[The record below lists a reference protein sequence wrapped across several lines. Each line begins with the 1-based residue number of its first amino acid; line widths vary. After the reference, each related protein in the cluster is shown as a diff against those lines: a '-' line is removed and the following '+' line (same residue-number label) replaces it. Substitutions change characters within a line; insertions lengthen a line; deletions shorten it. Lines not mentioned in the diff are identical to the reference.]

1 MRSLAFASSRTY
13 FSLGLLLLA
22 MWATSFVA
30 AYLLPAAIVA
40 FAACLLF
47 AGVGIL
53 WPKHLKATS
62 QNKENRPPTKDTPMG
77 SMEQRL
83 GVSPAERN

>member
-1 MRSLAFASSRTY
+1 MRSLLFASSLTY

-22 MWATSFVA
+22 MWATSFV
-30 AYLLPAAIVA
+30 
-40 FAACLLF
+40 AACLLF

-62 QNKENRPPTKDTPMG
+62 RNKENRPPTKDTPMG